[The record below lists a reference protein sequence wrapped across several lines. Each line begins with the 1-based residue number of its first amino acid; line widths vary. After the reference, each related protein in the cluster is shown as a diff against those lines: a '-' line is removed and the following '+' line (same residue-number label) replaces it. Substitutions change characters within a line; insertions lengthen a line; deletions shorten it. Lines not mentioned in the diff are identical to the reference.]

1 MYPQAELLHG
11 VTPPENKS
19 EPVQC
24 WSLLQCGAVA
34 GCPLALL
41 ADELADAVPAGRCL
55 HFPDCA
61 DKSLQVENEG
71 CFCKGSG
78 IYWSHVHLAP
88 VGAAWCVG
96 VPFCEM
102 SNQRKKEDPLTCLAV
117 FLFIYQNWRS
127 HFFFLFLSTES
138 PCSAEPWLGFS
149 DFCCRTHR
157 AAFLVG
163 YSGSSEHIWVTDSVL
178 WLCNTF
184 TWCLVVQRL
193 WLVFNNQL
201 IGSLASQIKPQ
212 LTTSRFHR
220 RAHIWVGGVGCCI
233 ALCAGLEHVYALVSS
248 DCFVL

>member
-1 MYPQAELLHG
+1 VYPQAELLHG

-78 IYWSHVHLAP
+78 IYWSRVHLAP

-127 HFFFLFLSTES
+127 HFFPF
-138 PCSAEPWLGFS
+138 
-149 DFCCRTHR
+149 
-157 AAFLVG
+157 
-163 YSGSSEHIWVTDSVL
+163 SEHGKPLLCRALARLL
-178 WLCNTF
+178 WLLLQNTP
-184 TWCLVVQRL
+184 CCVSC
-193 WLVFNNQL
+193 WLLNKFW
-201 IGSLASQIKPQ
+201 
-212 LTTSRFHR
+212 
-220 RAHIWVGGVGCCI
+220 AHLSYWQCPM
-233 ALCAGLEHVYALVSS
+233 AL
-248 DCFVL
+248 